1 MPPAIATS
9 VLETIGNTPML
20 RVSRIDTGPC
30 ELFLKLENQNPGGS
44 IKDRIALS
52 IIQEAERDGRL
63 KPGGTLV
70 EATAGNT
77 GLGLALVGR
86 AKGYPVVLVVPDK
99 MAEEKVLQLRA
110 LGAEIHLTRSDVG
123 KDHPDYYQN
132 VAARL
137 AASVPGAFY
146 TDQFTNP
153 ANPKAHEETTGP
165 EILAQMG
172 GNLDAVVCGVGSG
185 GTLAGLTHCFR
196 GRSLP
201 VAMVLADPEGS
212 VLAPWIREGHVPEA
226 GSWAVEGIGEDYLP
240 PQADFGLVSRAY
252 AIGDQES
259 FQAAR
264 LLLEA
269 EGILAGSSTGTLL
282 AAALRY
288 CREQTTP
295 KRVVTFVCDTGTR
308 YLSKVYSPVW
318 MRRRG
323 WDGAERFGDL
333 RDFAVRR
340 FQDGTAPMTVAEDLG
355 LAVLKRFE
363 ATGLPSLPVFQGM
376 EPIGMIESTRFLLS
390 INSDPKAL
398 TRRAEHLVAPE
409 VPMLDSGRD
418 FKALVNLLEHSPIA
432 LLTHQGQPFGLIA
445 PLDLAIH
452 PKENR

>member
-86 AKGYPVVLVVPDK
+86 AKGYPVMLVVPDK

-110 LGAEIHLTRSDVG
+110 LRAQIHLTRSDVG

-137 AASVPGAFY
+137 AASIPGAFY

-172 GNLDAVVCGVGSG
+172 GDLDAVVCGVGSG
-185 GTLAGLTHCFR
+185 GTLAGLTRCFR
-196 GRSLP
+196 GRNLP
-201 VAMVLADPEGS
+201 VEMVLADPDGS
-212 VLAPWIREGHVPEA
+212 VLAPWIREGHLPEA

-259 FQAAR
+259 FHAAR

-282 AAALRY
+282 ASALRY

-323 WDGAERFGDL
+323 WDGGERFGDL
-333 RDFAVRR
+333 RDFAGRR

-376 EPIGMIESTRFLLS
+376 EPIGMIDSTRFLLS
-390 INSDPKAL
+390 VDSDPKAL

-409 VPMLDSGRD
+409 VPMLDSGRA

-432 LLTHQGQPFGLIA
+432 LLTHQGQPFGLIT

>member
-1 MPPAIATS
+1 MLPAIATS

-86 AKGYPVVLVVPDK
+86 AKGYPVMLAVPDK
-99 MAEEKVLQLRA
+99 MAEEKVLHLRA
-110 LGAEIHLTRSDVG
+110 LGAQIRLTRSDVG
-123 KDHPDYYQN
+123 KDHLDYYQN

-137 AASVPGAFY
+137 AASIPGAFY

-172 GNLDAVVCGVGSG
+172 GDLDAVVCGVGSG
-185 GTLAGLTHCFR
+185 GTLAGLTRCFR
-196 GRSLP
+196 GRTLP
-201 VAMVLADPEGS
+201 VEMVLADPEGS
-212 VLAPWIREGHVPEA
+212 VLAPWIREGHLPEA

-308 YLSKVYSPVW
+308 YLSKVYSPLW

-323 WDGAERFGDL
+323 WDGGERFGDL
-333 RDFAVRR
+333 RDFAGRR
-340 FQDGTAPMTVAEDLG
+340 YQDGTAPMTVAEDLG

-363 ATGLPSLPVFQGM
+363 ATGLPGLPVFQGT

-390 INSDPKAL
+390 VDSDPKAL
-398 TRRAEHLVAPE
+398 TRRAEHLVTPE
-409 VPMLDSGRD
+409 VPMLDSARD

-432 LLTHQGQPFGLIA
+432 LLTHQGQPFGLIT

>member
-1 MPPAIATS
+1 MPPSIATS

-86 AKGYPVVLVVPDK
+86 AKGYPVMLVVPDK
-99 MAEEKVLQLRA
+99 MAEEKVLHLRA
-110 LGAEIHLTRSDVG
+110 LGAQIHLTRSDVG

-137 AASVPGAFY
+137 TASIPGAFY

-172 GNLDAVVCGVGSG
+172 GDLDAVVCGVGSG
-185 GTLAGLTHCFR
+185 GTLAGLTRCFR
-196 GRSLP
+196 RRDLP
-201 VAMVLADPEGS
+201 VEMVLADPEGS
-212 VLAPWIREGHVPEA
+212 VLAPWIQEGHLPEA

-252 AIGDQES
+252 TIGDQES

-282 AAALRY
+282 AAALKY

-295 KRVVTFVCDTGTR
+295 KRVLTFVCDTGTR
-308 YLSKVYSPVW
+308 YLSKVYSPLW
-318 MRRRG
+318 TRRRG
-323 WDGAERFGDL
+323 WDGGERFGDL
-333 RDFAVRR
+333 RDFAGRR
-340 FQDGTAPMTVAEDLG
+340 FQDGTAPWTMAEDLG

-390 INSDPKAL
+390 VDSDQKAL
-398 TRRAEHLVAPE
+398 ARRAEHLVAPE
-409 VPMLDSGRD
+409 VPMLDSARNL
-418 FKALVNLLEHSPIA
+418 KALVHLLEHSPIA
-432 LLTHQGQPFGLIA
+432 LLTHEGQPFGVIT

>member
-52 IIQEAERDGRL
+52 IIQGAERDGRL

-132 VAARL
+132 VAERL
-137 AASVPGAFY
+137 AVSIPGAFY

-153 ANPKAHEETTGP
+153 ANPKAHETTTGP

-185 GTLAGLTHCFR
+185 GTLAGLTRCFR
-196 GRSLP
+196 GRNLP
-201 VAMVLADPEGS
+201 VEMVIADPEGS
-212 VLAPWIREGHVPEA
+212 VLAPWIREGHLPEA

-282 AAALRY
+282 AAALKY

-340 FQDGTAPMTVAEDLG
+340 FQDGTAPLTVAEDLG

-363 ATGLPSLPVFQGM
+363 ATGLPSLPVFLGK

-390 INSDPKAL
+390 IDSDPKAL

-409 VPMLDSGRD
+409 VPMLDSARD

-432 LLTHQGQPFGLIA
+432 LLTHQGQPFGLIT

>member
-137 AASVPGAFY
+137 TASIPGAFY

-185 GTLAGLTHCFR
+185 GTLAGLTHCFQ

-212 VLAPWIREGHVPEA
+212 VLAPWIREGHLPEA

-409 VPMLDSGRD
+409 VPMLDSARD

-432 LLTHQGQPFGLIA
+432 LLTHQGQPFGLIT

>member
-1 MPPAIATS
+1 MLPAIATS

-132 VAARL
+132 VAERL
-137 AASVPGAFY
+137 AASIPGAFY

-153 ANPKAHEETTGP
+153 ANPKAHETTTGP

-185 GTLAGLTHCFR
+185 GTLAGLTRCFR
-196 GRSLP
+196 SRHLS
-201 VAMVLADPEGS
+201 VEMVLADPEGS
-212 VLAPWIREGHVPEA
+212 VLAPWICEGHLPEA

-269 EGILAGSSTGTLL
+269 KGILAGSSTGTLL

-288 CREQTTP
+288 CREQSTP

-333 RDFAVRR
+333 RDFAMRR
-340 FQDGTAPMTVAEDLG
+340 FQDGTAPMTMADDLG
-355 LAVLKRFE
+355 LAILKRFE
-363 ATGLPSLPVFQGM
+363 ATGLPSLPVFQGK

-390 INSDPKAL
+390 IDSDPKAL

-409 VPMLDSGRD
+409 VPMLDSARD
-418 FKALVNLLEHSPIA
+418 FKALVNLLEHSLIA
-432 LLTHQGQPFGLIA
+432 LLTHQGQPFGLIT